1 MHINVNL
8 SNEADLKD
16 LQDFLYA
23 KSQENKNFTGLLEA
37 AASEVTIVTAIHNI
51 KSNKGTKTTG
61 VDKIKMDTY
70 LQMPREDV
78 VSLVQNNLYQY
89 RPKPARRVYIAK
101 SNGKQRPLGI
111 PTILDRIIQECIR
124 LIIEPICEAKF
135 YPHSYGFRPYRA
147 QKHAIVD
154 IVHTINLPAKP
165 ENKAVFALEGDIK
178 GCFDNI
184 NHRILLQKL
193 WKIGIHDKR
202 IIAIIKQTLSAGYVE
217 YDKWNQ
223 TITGTPQGGII
234 SPLLSRP
241 CLKNIGSWLK

>member
-61 VDKIKMDTY
+61 VDKIKMDKY

-101 SNGKQRPLGI
+101 SNGKQRPVGI
-111 PTILDRIIQECIR
+111 PTSTGQN
-124 LIIEPICEAKF
+124 
-135 YPHSYGFRPYRA
+135 YPRVYQAHY
-147 QKHAIVD
+147 
-154 IVHTINLPAKP
+154 
-165 ENKAVFALEGDIK
+165 
-178 GCFDNI
+178 
-184 NHRILLQKL
+184 
-193 WKIGIHDKR
+193 
-202 IIAIIKQTLSAGYVE
+202 
-217 YDKWNQ
+217 
-223 TITGTPQGGII
+223 
-234 SPLLSRP
+234 
-241 CLKNIGSWLK
+241 